1 MVDERENYSINGIC
15 RFENFAD
22 SFRNNDFPN
31 FPIGL
36 ICGFDEWRLTLK
48 IKEINGN
55 SYVHPSVRSY
65 WRSQLHSIRVRFF
78 IAILDGDGSQRLV
91 MGRRCHLTPR
101 KLPAGI
107 YLKLESLLDEGN
119 GWLDNGALVIEYG
132 FHVESIVVPDVIWE
146 FQFHEK
152 LMRCDKERDLI
163 RFKCSEDPGIFL
175 HAHRM
180 LLAFHSSYLN
190 STCEAECNTFCRETV
205 EFIILGISESYPIV
219 ILGMAR
225 ELGLTNVI
233 RYCERF
239 LIEENYKCSLLFEF
253 QLAADYKLNHYLTYL
268 LKSFGGKNQRKL
280 AGILKKVGVESMS
293 LEYMK
298 QCTKYFFDNSKT
310 RFL

>member
-22 SFRNNDFPN
+22 SFRNSDFPN
-31 FPIGL
+31 FPIGF

-119 GWLDNGALVIEYG
+119 GWLDNGAL
-132 FHVESIVVPDVIWE
+132 
-146 FQFHEK
+146 
-152 LMRCDKERDLI
+152 
-163 RFKCSEDPGIFL
+163 
-175 HAHRM
+175 
-180 LLAFHSSYLN
+180 LLAFHSSYLKL
-190 STCEAECNTFCRETV
+190 TCEVECNTFCRETV
-205 EFIILGISESYPIV
+205 ECVQIAFGVKIQSKESNPIV
-219 ILGMAR
+219 ILDMAR

-239 LIEENYKCSLLFEF
+239 LIEERDLDSLLFEF
-253 QLAADYKLNHYLTYL
+253 KLAADYKLNHYLTYL

-280 AGILKKVGVESMS
+280 AGILKKIGVENMS